1 MIIFFNIPDLEE
13 LSILELGKSWNGIIT
28 ISSFRNFLQIIYT
41 FGNCS
46 GIGNVIHFHF
56 ICINLIQILLLT
68 LITKSSTHGKCHI
81 IYNVIQITNKLQIL
95 SCIRLIEFLC

>member
-46 GIGNVIHFHF
+46 GIGNVLNSFHMYQSNTNF
-56 ICINLIQILLLT
+56 ITYIDNEIINT
-68 LITKSSTHGKCHI
+68 W
-81 IYNVIQITNKLQIL
+81 
-95 SCIRLIEFLC
+95 